1 MAHASKSFVVFTGG
15 EWSEQL
21 HGRTD
26 LAKADA
32 AGRKVRNFVP
42 AQTGRL
48 SRRKGLEFVGAALGE
63 CLAGDP
69 RFMVPE
75 WGSLDDEATI
85 DPTIDVYGSL
95 GPEELRTSE
104 NVGPIWQVCANIQY
118 CYGPTEEGA
127 TMQNIGDR
135 YRTRWVAKLEDGRM
149 YYRRVGTGED
159 WTPVPNELVPQP
171 NDTFNG
177 IGFCFDAN
185 ARPCFASAI
194 GDDIH
199 IWRWVADVPTT
210 YSFPGQGPRLFF
222 NGVLQFDNSFWDVM
236 CYFCWN
242 GDLVAS
248 FQREN
253 FETNYT
259 LFTSEDHYLTRV
271 RYLDRGI
278 GANDSER
285 LYIAATGNSGLYG
298 MFRTPDFPLWP
309 VLVESYASSFISIAS
324 DGDCY
329 PVILATGP
337 YADTS
342 SASIGLATDGD
353 CAAIIL
359 VSGPY
364 SSAASSALSLA
375 TDGDCAQ
382 IIVSAGNY
390 ADYAATTISLAVDGE
405 CEEVVMSGGSYTS
418 STSSSILLA
427 TDGEC
432 VLA

>member
-26 LAKADA
+26 LAKADS

-75 WGSLDDEATI
+75 WGSLDEEATI

-127 TMQNIGDR
+127 TMQDKSDR
-135 YRTRWVAKLEDGRM
+135 YQTRWVAKLEDGKV

-159 WTPVPNELVPQP
+159 WAQVSNDLIPQP
-171 NDTFNG
+171 DDTLNG

-194 GDDIH
+194 GDNIH
-199 IWRWVADVPTT
+199 IWRWVASTPTEYT
-210 YSFPGQGPRLFF
+210 FPGQGPRLFF
-222 NGVLQFDNSFWDVM
+222 NGVLQPENTAWDVV

-242 GDLVAS
+242 GDFIAA

-253 FETNYT
+253 FATNYT
-259 LFTSEDHYLTRV
+259 LFTHEDYYLTRV
-271 RYLDRGI
+271 RVVERGLEPE
-278 GANDSER
+278 DKER
-285 LYIAATGNSGLYG
+285 LFWAVTGNSGVYGLFRSGLY
-298 MFRTPDFPLWP
+298 PLWAIG
-309 VLVESYASSFISIAS
+309 EDSS
-324 DGDCY
+324 C
-329 PVILATGP
+329 
-337 YADTS
+337 
-342 SASIGLATDGD
+342 SALLGIDTDGD
-353 CAAIIL
+353 YELVAILAGEFESPMTATLSLDDGDYIPTVLTTQAEEEMTSLLGLSTDGQYEL
-359 VSGPY
+359 VVVVAEPE
-364 SSAASSALSLA
+364 SSAVNAGIVMLLTGDYVLVVVVGGTYTDSVTATLGLS
-375 TDGDCAQ
+375 
-382 IIVSAGNY
+382 
-390 ADYAATTISLAVDGE
+390 
-405 CEEVVMSGGSYTS
+405 
-418 STSSSILLA
+418 
-427 TDGEC
+427 TDGEYS
-432 VLA
+432 L

>member
-26 LAKADA
+26 LAKADS
-32 AGRKVRNFVP
+32 AGRRVRNFVP

-48 SRRKGLEFVGAALGE
+48 LRRKGLEFVGAALGE

-69 RFMVPE
+69 IFDLPTWE
-75 WGSLDDEATI
+75 SLAEEALI
-85 DPTIDVYGSL
+85 DPTIDVYGSR
-95 GPEELRTSE
+95 GPEELRTSP

-118 CYGPTEEGA
+118 CYGPTEEGV

-135 YRTRWVAKLEDGRM
+135 YRTRWVGKLEDGKVF
-149 YYRRVGTGED
+149 YRRVGTGED
-159 WTPVPNELVPQP
+159 WTQVGNDLIPQP
-171 NDTFNG
+171 NDTLNG

-199 IWRWVADVPTT
+199 IWRWVAGTPTE

-222 NGVLQFDNSFWDVM
+222 NGVLQWDNGYWDVM

-253 FETNYT
+253 FLTNYT
-259 LFTSEDHYLTRV
+259 LFTSEDYYLTRV
-271 RYLDRGI
+271 RYLDRGT
-278 GANDSER
+278 GADDSER

-298 MFRTPDFPLWP
+298 LFRSPAYPLWP
-309 VLVESYASSFISIAS
+309 RYETDVANASLSFLADGDYSIGVTEAPASADAVAAGIGFNS
-324 DGDCY
+324 DGLYFPATFTQNESDGVNI
-329 PVILATGP
+329 PVAFLA
-337 YADTS
+337 
-342 SASIGLATDGD
+342 DG
-353 CAAIIL
+353 AYTLTIIAIDA
-359 VSGPY
+359 VAEPA
-364 SSAASSALSLA
+364 SAAVAFNADGAHTLA
-375 TDGDCAQ
+375 
-382 IIVSAGNY
+382 IV
-390 ADYAATTISLAVDGE
+390 
-405 CEEVVMSGGSYTS
+405 SGGSYSEGQT
-418 STSSSILLA
+418 A
-427 TDGEC
+427 NVAFNADGDYS
-432 VLA
+432 L